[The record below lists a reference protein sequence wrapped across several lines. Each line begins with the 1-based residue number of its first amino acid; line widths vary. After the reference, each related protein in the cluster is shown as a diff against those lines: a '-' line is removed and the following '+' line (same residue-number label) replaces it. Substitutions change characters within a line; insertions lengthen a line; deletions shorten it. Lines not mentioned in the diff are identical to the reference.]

1 MACVFSFVLAL
12 LTCTHSLDLPLAL
25 YAGFASSPEQAFRL
39 KEAEIKHSR
48 LAMVAMFGFAVQA
61 GFSGSTSPLSNLGFL
76 N

>member
-1 MACVFSFVLAL
+1 VLVFCSPH
-12 LTCTHSLDLPLAL
+12 TN
-25 YAGFASSPEQAFRL
+25 AGFASDPEQAFRL

-48 LAMVAMFGFAVQA
+48 LAMVAMFGFAAQA